1 MDIIKNLEALIAK
14 GQDSAL
20 IRYSL
25 GNEYRR
31 EKKFT
36 NAIAHLAQAIALDPE
51 YSAAWKIYGKV
62 LSENNQVN
70 DAIKAFEQG
79 ITVAEKKGDIQAV
92 KEMQVFLNRLQKK

>member
-31 EKKFT
+31 EKKFA
-36 NAIAHLAQAIALDPE
+36 NAIAHLARAVELE
-51 YSAAWKIYGKV
+51 SGFSAAWKMYGTA
-62 LSENNQVN
+62 LSENNQIN

-79 ITVAEKKGDIQAV
+79 ITVAEKKGDIQAA
-92 KEMQVFLNRLQKK
+92 KEMKVYLKRLKR

>member
-20 IRYSL
+20 IHYSL

-36 NAIAHLAQAIALDPE
+36 NAITHLARAVELEPG
-51 YSAAWKIYGKV
+51 YSAAWKMYGKA
-62 LSENNQVN
+62 LSENNQIN
-70 DAIKAFEQG
+70 DAIKVFEQG
-79 ITVAEKKGDIQAV
+79 ITVAEKKGDVQAA
-92 KEMQVFLNRLQKK
+92 KEMKVYLKRLKR

>member
-36 NAIAHLAQAIALDPE
+36 NAIAHLARAVELDPD
-51 YSAAWKIYGKV
+51 YSAAWKMYGKT
-62 LSENNQVN
+62 LSENNQVH
-70 DAIKAFEQG
+70 DAIKIFERG
-79 ITVAEKKGDIQAV
+79 ITVAETKGDIQAA
-92 KEMQVFLNRLQKK
+92 KEMGVYLKRLKK